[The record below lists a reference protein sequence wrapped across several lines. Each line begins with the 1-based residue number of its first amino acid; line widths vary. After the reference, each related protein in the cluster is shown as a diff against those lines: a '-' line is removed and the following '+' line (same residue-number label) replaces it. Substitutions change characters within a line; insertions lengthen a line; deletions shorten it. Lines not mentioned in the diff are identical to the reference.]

1 MELQLNV
8 TRGTLLVVAVMV
20 GSLLGNGLG
29 DLQASPNSKYCT
41 QHPTFLFC
49 DFLGAQELVVVESL
63 AKRGGQTVNTA
74 YLHNAEQMLVASDI
88 CISLLAFSVTNITY
102 SGIPETC
109 DPNQHFSFKLVD
121 SSTNLV
127 PPYVS
132 QLDMLRSAAQE
143 VSIDRDV
150 KLFSATSSVIGHLKI
165 SKPVRALN
173 IKVEN
178 SLIDKIEKLHL
189 ESRSHLVLYNVTVNK
204 VTQSSIYLKESSM
217 NIWTGAIKTS
227 LEQAIILGPRAS
239 VTLKDTYGKI
249 SLAGPKEVAP
259 VPAPA
264 PPQQEHRP
272 PGIPPPTSQ
281 TARQQTPPY
290 NQSVLVWVFPTV
302 LAAVE
307 AIIILIN
314 CTNWFPSLKRKKLP
328 QGLEEGNLRVTRQ
341 TEAVSGSS
349 NSTWHYYTEV
359 PLMAVNRRQ
368 NTEYKYK

>member
-1 MELQLNV
+1 MMELQLNV

-74 YLHNAEQMLVASDI
+74 YLHNAEQMLVAMA
-88 CISLLAFSVTNITY
+88 SLKPVI
-102 SGIPETC
+102 
-109 DPNQHFSFKLVD
+109 PNQHFSFKLVD

-359 PLMAVNRRQ
+359 PLIAVNRRQ